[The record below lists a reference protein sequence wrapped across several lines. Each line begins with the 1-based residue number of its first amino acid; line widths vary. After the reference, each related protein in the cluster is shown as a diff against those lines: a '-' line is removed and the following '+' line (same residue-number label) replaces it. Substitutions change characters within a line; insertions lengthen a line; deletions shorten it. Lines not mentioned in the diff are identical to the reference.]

1 MVIAAP
7 LERPGVNAISAIPSP
22 GVDESAVG
30 AAGAIGITVDV
41 MTEVPT
47 TPLGAAELVAV
58 TTDLTNFPTSLN
70 AN

>member
-1 MVIAAP
+1 VIAAP
-7 LERPGVNAISAIPSP
+7 LERPAVKAISANPSP
-22 GVDESAVG
+22 GVEESAVG
-30 AAGAIGITVDV
+30 ATGAIGITADV

-58 TTDLTNFPTSLN
+58 TTDLMNLPTSPT

>member
-1 MVIAAP
+1 VIAAP
-7 LERPGVNAISAIPSP
+7 LERPGVKAISATPSP
-22 GVDESAVG
+22 GVEESAVG
-30 AAGAIGITVDV
+30 AAGAIGITADV

-58 TTDLTNFPTSLN
+58 TTDLMNLPTSPT